1 MAVRLN
7 SLDDPR
13 LSELLKKGSIGILP
27 TDTVY
32 GLVGSAR
39 SKQAITRLYSLKS
52 RQRQPGTTIA
62 ASTDQLASIGFP
74 IAALQHAKPFWPNA
88 LSVEMS
94 ASQIPDYLKVG
105 QPVMAARIPSHPE
118 LLALL
123 TQTGPLMTTSANTPG
138 APTSRTINEAAAYF
152 GDEVDFYVDAG
163 DLGERPPSTI
173 IGFSEA
179 GEVIVYR
186 QGAVEVES
194 LGLRPS
200 SDQA

>member
-1 MAVRLN
+1 MAIRLN
-7 SLDDPR
+7 SLDDPQ
-13 LSELLKKGSIGILP
+13 LGELLKKGSIGILP

-74 IAALQHAKPFWPNA
+74 VETLERAKPFWPNA

-94 ASQIPDYLKVG
+94 ASQIADFLKVDQG
-105 QPVMAARIPSHPE
+105 VMAARIPNHPVLLNLLE
-118 LLALL
+118 L
-123 TQTGPLMTTSANTPG
+123 TGPLMTTSANTPG
-138 APTSRTINEAAAYF
+138 APTSQTIDEAVAYF
-152 GDEVDFYVDAG
+152 GDEVDFYVDSG

-179 GEVIVYR
+179 GAVIVYR